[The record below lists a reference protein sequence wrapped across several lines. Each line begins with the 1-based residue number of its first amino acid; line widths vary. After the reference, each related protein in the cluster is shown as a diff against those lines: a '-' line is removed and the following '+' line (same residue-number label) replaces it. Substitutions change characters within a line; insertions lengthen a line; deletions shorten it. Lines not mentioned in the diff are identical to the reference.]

1 MVSSMVEAREGLVG
15 WLVSRY
21 FSGRMGGGSAQR
33 WEVWRGGVRGRKGVE
48 GVFLARVTTFYD
60 FKLSEGTFTQ
70 TQTVRQLDR
79 HLDNKTDTQ
88 TSDRR

>member
-1 MVSSMVEAREGLVG
+1 M
-15 WLVSRY
+15 
-21 FSGRMGGGSAQR
+21 
-33 WEVWRGGVRGRKGVE
+33 RGRKGVE